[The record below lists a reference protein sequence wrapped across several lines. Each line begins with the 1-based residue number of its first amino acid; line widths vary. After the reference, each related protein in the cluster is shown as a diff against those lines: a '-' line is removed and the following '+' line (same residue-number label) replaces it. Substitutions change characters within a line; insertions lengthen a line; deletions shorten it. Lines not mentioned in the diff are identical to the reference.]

1 MVFTPD
7 DRFLCLALQLSRK
20 INAMLEQAAHGAG
33 GGGEVFGLHAEVLE
47 GGEVEVGEGVVVGG
61 VEGEVVTVLEAA
73 AAEEDGHIAI
83 VMRGSVAKVRGED
96 RHGVIEEAGSFEF
109 AEEVG
114 PAIDGGLLDDGE
126 LFEFVA
132 ALTVVRKGV
141 VGFIDAIEG
150 ADVVRGAVEGDEAGG
165 VGLEGEEDGVEE
177 GAVDIRGVVLVG
189 GGGGFADFGLW
200 FVNPGF
206 VGFEAELEVAD

>member
-61 VEGEVVTVLEAA
+61 VEGEVATVLEAA

-126 LFEFVA
+126 LFELVA

>member
-61 VEGEVVTVLEAA
+61 VEGEVATVLEAA